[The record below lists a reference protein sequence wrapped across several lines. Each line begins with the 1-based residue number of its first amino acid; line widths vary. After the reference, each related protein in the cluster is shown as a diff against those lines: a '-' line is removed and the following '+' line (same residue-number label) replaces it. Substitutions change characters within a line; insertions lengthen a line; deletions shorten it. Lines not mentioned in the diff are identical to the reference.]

1 MSNSPEER
9 KGKLLKEE
17 TDSIGRREYNT
28 GYSRVPGEEDN
39 WVERESGAAQRRR
52 RRQFY
57 QESFTETDG
66 RENKLDTG
74 RQNKQEN
81 EKEPED

>member
-39 WVERESGAAQRRR
+39 
-52 RRQFY
+52 
-57 QESFTETDG
+57 
-66 RENKLDTG
+66 
-74 RQNKQEN
+74 
-81 EKEPED
+81 